1 VTRPNICGKST
12 CATVGRNRLRV
23 DLSVGLCLAAPVASL
38 LALWDVKPNWTTTD
52 RPPDLLGAHRLGV
65 AANVLNNHILNC
77 GAVAN
82 RDSHDWRV
90 DECRNSRSASVFSFL
105 WLYRGLQSLRLPISA
120 LGSQSDTSA
129 ERRNGAQDTMPKQS
143 TPKPKVVDRQGTC
156 AGGRVMSGMTSVVIV
171 ALAGAPAKTR

>member
-1 VTRPNICGKST
+1 MDVAQGTADAPLRTSRRFSKEYCSALRADRPNQRPVTRPNICGKST

-105 WLYRGLQSLRLPISA
+105 WLYRGLQSLRLPI
-120 LGSQSDTSA
+120 
-129 ERRNGAQDTMPKQS
+129 
-143 TPKPKVVDRQGTC
+143 
-156 AGGRVMSGMTSVVIV
+156 
-171 ALAGAPAKTR
+171 